1 MIRLRILPALL
12 VPAVLSALF
21 TPPPAAAADIAVRAS
36 LEPALIGIDETATLT
51 IEARGRLSGVS
62 FRPDF
67 DLENLE
73 IVGGPYQYEDIRIGN
88 GSLARSYRVSWRLRP
103 LGTGRARV
111 HSLRLQFEGQVVQM
125 RDREITVQ
133 EDPTGEVGPDD
144 REDWTMG
151 DPFGRSQGSMRIPF
165 FGRPRRPAVFLRAEV
180 QPARPFVGQQVLYTV
195 YLYTRDDI
203 TSIATREMPT
213 FRGFWVR
220 DIPQPQKIPTDMVE
234 LEGERYGRVPLMRKA
249 LFPLRSGQHTI
260 EATEMDL
267 VVRMFDQRLFG
278 PPLSRSEPVHLR
290 TPAMTVF
297 VQPLPP
303 APAGFGGA
311 VGQLSLAARIQ
322 PAHLRIG
329 EAATLTLTL
338 AGRGNVQG
346 VAEPEIKAP
355 EGMTVYPPQQQ
366 SEEEVAGTAVRG
378 SRTWSY
384 VVVPER
390 AGRHTLRVPS
400 IPYFDPQAAKYRSA
414 AVPPVQ
420 LTVLPRPEPEEAPP
434 AARGAEPG
442 EARED
447 PGLSWK
453 PILPWAIALP
463 LGIALGVA
471 LARRRNAS
479 RMGPVSSRLASDL
492 EARLREAAAET
503 RPRQMAARI
512 EEGWSAFLAE
522 RWGVP
527 AGTPPSRWSAALK
540 ERGADPAA
548 AEELAGLLDDLHYLR
563 YAPQLCA
570 AETMGRE
577 ALDRC
582 RRLLRRLR

>member
-1 MIRLRILPALL
+1 MSRLPVLVVLIVLVVPLP
-12 VPAVLSALF
+12 V
-21 TPPPAAAADIAVRAS
+21 AAADIAVRAS

-51 IEARGRLSGVS
+51 IEARGGLGRLS

-88 GSLARSYRVSWRLRP
+88 GGLARSFRISWRLRP

-111 HSLRLQFEGQVVQM
+111 HSLRVQFEGEVLQM
-125 RDREITVQ
+125 RDREILVQ
-133 EDPTGEVGPDD
+133 EDPTGSGDEIDPRD

-151 DPFGRSQGSMRIPF
+151 EPFERPRGSMRIPF
-165 FGRPRRPAVFLRAEV
+165 SGRPRRPAVFLRAEV
-180 QPARPFVGQQVLYTV
+180 QPVRPFVGQQVLYTV

-220 DIPQPQKIPTDMVE
+220 DVPQPQKIPTDMVE

-249 LFPLRSGQHTI
+249 LFPLRPGQHTI

-267 VVRMFDQRLFG
+267 VVRMFEQRFFG
-278 PPLSRSEPVHLR
+278 PPLSRSEAVHLR
-290 TPAMTVF
+290 TPAMTLA
-297 VQPLPP
+297 VQALPP

-311 VGQLSLAARIQ
+311 VGQLSLAARVE

-346 VAEPEIKAP
+346 VAEPKVQVP
-355 EGMTVYPPQQQ
+355 EGMTVYPPQQH
-366 SEEEVAGTAVRG
+366 SEEEVAGTAVQG
-378 SRTWSY
+378 TRTWSY

-390 AGRHTLRVPS
+390 AGQHTLRMPS

-414 AVPPVQ
+414 MAPPVQ
-420 LTVLPRPEPEEAPP
+420 LTVLPRPKPPEERPST
-434 AARGAEPG
+434 ARGPGAGRPAE
-442 EARED
+442 R
-447 PGLSWK
+447 PGLSWETV
-453 PILPWAIALP
+453 LPWALALS
-463 LGIALGVA
+463 LGIVLGVA
-471 LARRRNAS
+471 LARRRREPAAGPAS
-479 RMGPVSSRLASDL
+479 NPAGEL
-492 EARLREAAAET
+492 EARLREAEAET
-503 RPRQMAARI
+503 RPRQVAAQI
-512 EEGWSAFLAE
+512 EEGWRAFLAG
-522 RWGVP
+522 RWGIPPGLP
-527 AGTPPSRWSAALK
+527 ASRWSQALK
-540 ERGADPAA
+540 DQGADPGAA
-548 AEELAGLLDDLHYLR
+548 DELARLLDDLHYLR

>member
-1 MIRLRILPALL
+1 MARLLILLTLL
-12 VPAVLSALF
+12 APL
-21 TPPPAAAADIAVRAS
+21 PAAAADIAVRAS
-36 LEPALIGIDETATLT
+36 LEPALIGVDETATLT
-51 IEARGRLSGVS
+51 IEARGGLGRLS

-88 GSLARSYRVSWRLRP
+88 GGLARSLRISWRLRP
-103 LGTGRARV
+103 MGTGRARV
-111 HSLRLQFEGQVVQM
+111 HSLRLQFEGEVVQM
-125 RDREITVQ
+125 RDREIMVQ
-133 EDPTGEVGPDD
+133 EDPTGPTGGTDSD
-144 REDWTMG
+144 RREDRRMS
-151 DPFGRSQGSMRIPF
+151 DPFDRPLGSLRIPIY
-165 FGRPRRPAVFLRAEV
+165 GRPRRPAVFLRAEV
-180 QPARPFVGQQVLYTV
+180 QPIRPFVGQQVLYTV

-203 TSIATREMPT
+203 TSIAPRELPT

-220 DIPQPQKIPTDMVE
+220 DVPQPQKIPTDMVE

-249 LFPLRSGQHTI
+249 LFPLRSGRHTI

-267 VVRMFDQRLFG
+267 VVRMFEQRFFG
-278 PPLSRSEPVHLR
+278 PPLSRSEAVHLR
-290 TPAMTVF
+290 TPAMTIA

-311 VGQLSLAARIQ
+311 VGQLSLAAQ
-322 PAHLRIG
+322 VEPAHLRIG

-346 VAEPEIKAP
+346 VAEPKVQVP

-366 SEEEVAGTAVRG
+366 SEEEVAGTAVQG
-378 SRTWSY
+378 SHTWSY

-390 AGRHTLRVPS
+390 TGQHTLRMPS
-400 IPYFDPQAAKYRSA
+400 IPYFDPQTAKYRTA
-414 AVPPVQ
+414 TAPPVR
-420 LTVLPRPEPEEAPP
+420 LTVLPRPEQPEEEPRT
-434 AARGAEPG
+434 ARGSKPG
-442 EARED
+442 KAAAS

-453 PILPWAIALP
+453 TILPWALALP

-471 LARRRNAS
+471 LARRRRSVPPAGPESSHPAS
-479 RMGPVSSRLASDL
+479 EL
-492 EARLREAAAET
+492 EARLREAEAET
-503 RPRQMAARI
+503 RPRQVAAQI
-512 EEGWSAFLAE
+512 EEAWRAFLAE
-522 RWGVP
+522 RWDIS
-527 AGTPPSRWSAALK
+527 AGTPSSRWSQMLK
-540 ERGADPAA
+540 DQGADPGAV
-548 AEELAGLLDDLHYLR
+548 EELARLLDDLHYLR